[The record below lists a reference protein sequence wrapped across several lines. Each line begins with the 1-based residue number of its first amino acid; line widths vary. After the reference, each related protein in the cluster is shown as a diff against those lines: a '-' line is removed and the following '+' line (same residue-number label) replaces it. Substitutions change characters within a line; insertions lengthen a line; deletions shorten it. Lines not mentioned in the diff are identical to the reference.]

1 MKNIAGWVGA
11 SAIITV
17 LWGACTVTTDDGG
30 GAGHAGGTGGSST
43 GTGGTS
49 STGGGG
55 AATGGSAGATDG
67 GPTDAA
73 AEAGP
78 ISDCQVCGNQMCSA
92 ETLACKQD
100 TAGCG
105 RIYQD
110 LYDCISTSQD
120 IDGCVTMF
128 IADVNSSDG
137 GASRLNDLGGCLNS
151 DCLDICTTPT
161 D

>member
-17 LWGACTVTTDDGG
+17 LWGACTVTTDDNG
-30 GAGHAGGTGGSST
+30 GAGHAGTGGSST

-49 STGGGG
+49 STGGAGS
-55 AATGGSAGATDG
+55 ATGGSAGATDG
-67 GPTDAA
+67 GPTDAKADA
-73 AEAGP
+73 AP
-78 ISDCQVCGNQMCSA
+78 RSDCQVCGEGMCSA

-110 LYDCISTSQD
+110 LYDCISTSGD
-120 IDGCVTMF
+120 VDGCVTMF
-128 IADVNSSDG
+128 IADVNSTDG
-137 GASRLNDLGGCLNS
+137 GASRLNDLGGCLDDKCATPCS
-151 DCLDICTTPT
+151 TPT